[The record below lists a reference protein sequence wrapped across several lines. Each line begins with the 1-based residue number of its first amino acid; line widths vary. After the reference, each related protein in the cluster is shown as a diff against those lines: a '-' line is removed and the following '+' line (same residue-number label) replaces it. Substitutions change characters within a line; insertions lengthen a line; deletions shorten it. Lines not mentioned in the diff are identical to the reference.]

1 MPILSECETIPA
13 RERAGEYVMLRLR
26 TTQGISPEEY
36 EKNYLMPFSPLL
48 EIIKPMAEKGLFIQS
63 GGRWILTPTGF
74 LVSNQ
79 IIGRLLEGQEQSEPL
94 AKKR

>member
-1 MPILSECETIPA
+1 
-13 RERAGEYVMLRLR
+13 
-26 TTQGISPEEY
+26 
-36 EKNYLMPFSPLL
+36 
-48 EIIKPMAEKGLFIQS
+48 MAEKGLFIQS